1 MPLYT
6 CPRCRYTFQS
16 PDKPAAC
23 PDCGHLGPALSTEIE
38 FDRFYR
44 AQLDALR
51 ERCAPSMSVD
61 ERNWTTILLYLNQ
74 PRASYFTIDFL
85 RGHIL
90 DATPEIALDTYRSMR
105 WEFIRK
111 VNEDKAALMA
121 EGVAEPEYML
131 RDGQGRPMVADW
143 EKYGGALRTLYAL
156 QTIDAHAVPGV
167 DIVQAISLERITDN
181 PSQAYTNFVR
191 AWLGL
196 VSESSLRRM
205 EPREE

>member
-1 MPLYT
+1 MFEHKNPV
-6 CPRCRYTFQS
+6 
-16 PDKPAAC
+16 
-23 PDCGHLGPALSTEIE
+23 DCLLGS
-38 FDRFYR
+38 D
-44 AQLDALR
+44 
-51 ERCAPSMSVD
+51 
-61 ERNWTTILLYLNQ
+61 
-74 PRASYFTIDFL
+74 
-85 RGHIL
+85 
-90 DATPEIALDTYRSMR
+90 
-105 WEFIRK
+105 
-111 VNEDKAALMA
+111 
-121 EGVAEPEYML
+121 GVI
-131 RDGQGRPMVADW
+131 